1 MWWSLKNKW
10 MRKIKRFI
18 CIKNTRRFFILVVE
32 LIIVGL
38 TTGVDILGNEEER
51 LQEVVMLSRFAV

>member
-18 CIKNTRRFFILVVE
+18 CINTRRFFILAVE

-51 LQEVVMLSRFAV
+51 LQEVVMLSRSAV